1 MFCSSIRCAFEIV
14 LISEQIAQNWLR
26 PLLEISD
33 KFITKF
39 IVFSYI
45 LLQFGL
51 KTFSKSSKP
60 YCMTLKTVA
69 R

>member
-1 MFCSSIRCAFEIV
+1 MFYSSIRCVFETV
-14 LISEQIAQNWLR
+14 LISEQVAENWLR

-33 KFITKF
+33 KLITKF

-51 KTFSKSSKP
+51 KTFSKISKP
-60 YCMTLKTVA
+60 YDFKNNG
-69 R
+69 